1 MIRTLLA
8 TTAVAAV
15 LALPVIAQDASSSM
29 DPSMSS
35 MESSAMDS
43 SMSSMESSAMDS
55 SAMDSSMMSSQMPM
69 DSSSMVSTE
78 PGAPFDIITG
88 YTRIDGDRFAT
99 RIIGQQ
105 VYDSTAADANVLG
118 NINDLVINENGT
130 IAAVTIGVGGFL
142 GIGEKQVAVAYS
154 ALQWTVA
161 ADNTERF
168 VLETTVDELTQAPD
182 FVVVEDDPADG
193 DAMAP
198 AGGDAMAPADTNAQ
212 TSSSAA
218 Q

>member
-29 DPSMSS
+29 DPLMSS

-43 SMSSMESSAMDS
+43 SMSSTES
-55 SAMDSSMMSSQMPM
+55 SAMDSSMMSSQMPI

-88 YTRIDGDRFAT
+88 YTRIDSDRFAT